1 MCLPHVAAH
10 IIEGLQRRT
19 FLGFVGGTAMASLV
33 HAGEALAAP
42 RAPEL
47 DLDLGFAAQMAGS
60 AIAYTLTLHNPHP
73 EEIGWI
79 HLIGPIP
86 QGTIF
91 RRILDTP
98 PHRQARIA
106 SGDVSWELPRI
117 ASDSSLGPFRYEV
130 LAMGEVP
137 LIHSHAR
144 VAWAHPRAGTAASPQ
159 LTLVARAEAATGQT
173 VVDLTH
179 TLSASTPIW
188 PGANP
193 IQLQTLVTHD
203 KDGYYANQWTVHEHH
218 GTHVDAPLHFGKGT
232 WAADEIPEASLICP
246 AAVIQVEERARTN
259 PETPVTVDD
268 LKAWEAKHGRIPP
281 GAAVLM
287 YSGWEARIGDQ
298 TAFRNMDAKQMMHF
312 PGFSPEAAEFLLQ
325 EREING
331 IGVDTLSIDLGSSK
345 DFKVHYTILPANKWG
360 IENLA
365 NLGKIPARGATI
377 FVGLPKVKGAS
388 GGPARV
394 LAMW

>member
-1 MCLPHVAAH
+1 MCLPHVTEH
-10 IIEGLQRRT
+10 IVEGLQRRT
-19 FLGFVGGTAMASLV
+19 FLGFVGGAAMASLV
-33 HAGEALAAP
+33 QAGEAMAAP

-47 DLDLGFAAQMAGS
+47 DLDLEFAAQMAGS
-60 AIAYTLTLHNPHP
+60 AIAYTLTLHNPQAQ
-73 EEIGWI
+73 EIGWI

-91 RRILDTP
+91 RRILDAP
-98 PHRQARIA
+98 QHRQARLA
-106 SGDVSWELPRI
+106 SGEVSWELPRI
-117 ASDSSLGPFRYEV
+117 APASSLGPFRYEV
-130 LAMGEVP
+130 QATGEVP

-144 VAWAHPRAGTAASPQ
+144 VAWAHPWPGMAASPQ
-159 LTLVARAEAATGQT
+159 LSLVARAEAATGQT

-246 AAVIQVEERARTN
+246 AAVIHVEERARTN

-268 LKAWEAKHGRIPP
+268 LKAWEAQHGRIPP

-312 PGFSPEAAEFLLQ
+312 PGFSPEAAEFLLK

-360 IENLA
+360 LENLA

-377 FVGLPKVKGAS
+377 FVGLPKVRGAS
-388 GGPARV
+388 GGPARI

>member
-1 MCLPHVAAH
+1 MCLPHVTEH
-10 IIEGLQRRT
+10 IVEGLQRRT
-19 FLGFVGGTAMASLV
+19 FLGFVGGTAMARLV
-33 HAGEALAAP
+33 HAGEAMAAP

-47 DLDLGFAAQMAGS
+47 DLDLGFAAQMEGS
-60 AIAYTLTLHNPHP
+60 AIAYTLTLHNPHAQ
-73 EEIGWI
+73 EIGRI

-91 RRILDTP
+91 RRLLEAP
-98 PHRQARIA
+98 RRRQARIA
-106 SGDVSWELPRI
+106 SGEVSWELPRI
-117 ASDSSLGPFRYEV
+117 APASSLGPFRYEV
-130 LAMGEVP
+130 QATGEAS

-159 LTLVARAEAATGQT
+159 LTLVAQAEAATRQT

-218 GTHVDAPLHFGKGT
+218 GTHADAPLHFGKGT

-246 AAVIQVEERARTN
+246 AAVIHVEERARAN
-259 PETPVTVDD
+259 PDTPVTVDD
-268 LKAWEAKHGRIPP
+268 LKAWEVKHGRIPS

-298 TAFRNMDAKQMMHF
+298 AAYRNMDTKHMMHF

-331 IGVDTLSIDLGSSK
+331 IGVDTLGIDVGASR

-360 IENLA
+360 LENLA
-365 NLGKIPARGATI
+365 NLGKIPAHGATI

>member
-1 MCLPHVAAH
+1 
-10 IIEGLQRRT
+10 
-19 FLGFVGGTAMASLV
+19 MASLV
-33 HAGEALAAP
+33 HAEETMAAP
-42 RAPEL
+42 RAHAL

-60 AIAYTLTLHNPHP
+60 AIAYTLTLHNPHAQ
-73 EEIGWI
+73 EIGRI

-91 RRILDTP
+91 RRILDAP
-98 PHRQARIA
+98 RHRQARIA
-106 SGDVSWELPRI
+106 SGEVSWELPRI
-117 ASDSSLGPFRYEV
+117 APASSLGPFRYEV
-130 LAMGEVP
+130 QATGEAP
-137 LIHSHAR
+137 LIHSHAH

-159 LTLVARAEAATGQT
+159 LTLVARAEAATGQM
-173 VVDLTH
+173 VVDLIH
-179 TLSASTPIW
+179 TLSASTPLW
-188 PGANP
+188 PGAHP

-246 AAVIQVEERARTN
+246 ATVIQVEERARTN
-259 PETPVTVDD
+259 PDTPVTVDD

-298 TAFRNMDAKQMMHF
+298 AAYRNMDAKHMMHF
-312 PGFSPEAAEFLLQ
+312 PGFSPEAAEFLRK

-331 IGVDTLSIDLGSSK
+331 IGVDTLGIDRGASQ

-360 IENLA
+360 LENLA
-365 NLGKIPARGATI
+365 NLGKIPAR
-377 FVGLPKVKGAS
+377 
-388 GGPARV
+388 V